1 MANPLIEVQRFG
13 QSIWYDNI
21 RRSILQNG
29 ELRAMAEH
37 DGLLGL
43 TSNPAIFEKAIA
55 GSADYDAVIR
65 QSVIS
70 EGAERAID
78 IYERI
83 ANEDIQM
90 AADILQPAYVHTG
103 GRDGYVSLEVSP
115 HLAHDTEATIDEA
128 RRLYVAVGRSNLMIK
143 VPATP
148 AGIPAIRQLISE
160 GINVNVTLLFAV
172 SAYEAVANAYLEGLE
187 QRAAKDLDLHG
198 VASVAS
204 FFVSR
209 IDTLVDH
216 WLEEA
221 MKSANEPKRRQRLL
235 ALRGKVAIANA
246 KVAYGRYQEQV
257 LSRRWRNLA
266 DKGARTQRL
275 LWASTSTKNPNYR
288 KTLYVEELIGPDTV
302 NTVPPE
308 TFEEFR
314 KSGRVALTLA
324 QGSDEARRT
333 LAELEALGISLPQ
346 ATDQLLVEAVQKFAD
361 PFDQLL
367 GAIEKKRQAL
377 VPAWA

>member
-21 RRSILQNG
+21 RRGILQNG
-29 ELRAMAEH
+29 ELRSLVEQ

-55 GSADYDAVIR
+55 GSADYDAAIR
-65 QSVIS
+65 QSVIR

-83 ANEDIQM
+83 AIEDIQM
-90 AADILQPAYVHTG
+90 AADILHPAYVRTG

-115 HLAHDTEATIDEA
+115 HLAHDTEATIEEA
-128 RRLYVAVGRSNLMIK
+128 RRLFAAVGRSNLMIK
-143 VPATP
+143 VPATT

-187 QRAAKDLDLHG
+187 QRAAKGLDLHR

-209 IDTLVDH
+209 IDTLVDQS
-216 WLEEA
+216 LEQA
-221 MKSANEPKRRQRLL
+221 AKSANEPKRRQQLL

-257 LSRRWRNLA
+257 QSRRWRNLA
-266 DKGARTQRL
+266 DAGARTQRL

-288 KTLYVEELIGPDTV
+288 KTLYVDELIGPETV
-302 NTVPPE
+302 NTIPPE

-314 KSGRVALTLA
+314 QSGRVALTLP
-324 QGSDEARRT
+324 QGGDDARRT
-333 LAELEALGISLPQ
+333 LAELEALGISLRH
-346 ATDQLLVEAVQKFAD
+346 ATDQLLVEAVEKFAV